1 MSYHSIDKV
10 PGSRS
15 VTSALKLLQRNRA
28 GRRAAKGSKKRGAS
42 VVRIFEERPDGSCVY
57 LHPTKGFRYQR
68 PWAPV

>member
-1 MSYHSIDKV
+1 V

-28 GRRAAKGSKKRGAS
+28 GRRAVKGAKKRGSCA
-42 VVRIFEERPDGSCVY
+42 VRIFEVRSDGSCVY